1 MKKYFILLFIF
12 FLNNIQSQIRSIVVL
27 DSLTNEP
34 IPFVTVQLSKNT
46 GTYTN
51 EKGVFELN
59 ENESDTLRFSHLSYD
74 DFHIKVSNLKNSV
87 ILSPNA
93 ILLKE
98 VKVIKGT
105 KLSKYID
112 FPRKNNSFGS
122 WPLVAKSE
130 LVTLITPNIENEN
143 SIITSLDFKFEK
155 RAYKEF
161 SSKLNTALRVN
172 IYEQDNEIIKNKIY
186 SSKVFVINSTN
197 KDKIEVD
204 LKDDYIALS
213 KNGLYIGIEVIGDI
227 DELGK
232 IKTEKSSIRPIL
244 TDNSINDYSAK
255 TFLRYMFNQKL
266 FLNPM
271 SEVMK
276 KASPDK
282 KIERNLSFGMTLSKK
297 K

>member
-1 MKKYFILLFIF
+1 MKKYFIILFIF